1 MSGEEGLRTVEVGE
15 REANG
20 YEEEP
25 RGKWVHL

>member
-25 RGKWVHL
+25 RGNECT